1 MDTKTFAES
10 MDEDQLDFF
19 VHQLSDT
26 VRAIEGEL
34 DHVEEKIA
42 SYRTLESQE
51 SDGPNELGALIKHY
65 EDIAER
71 DRESL
76 KHNSLE
82 LSIYVSELARRKAS
96 SRS

>member
-42 SYRTLESQE
+42 NYRTLESQE
-51 SDGPNELGALIKHY
+51 S
-65 EDIAER
+65 